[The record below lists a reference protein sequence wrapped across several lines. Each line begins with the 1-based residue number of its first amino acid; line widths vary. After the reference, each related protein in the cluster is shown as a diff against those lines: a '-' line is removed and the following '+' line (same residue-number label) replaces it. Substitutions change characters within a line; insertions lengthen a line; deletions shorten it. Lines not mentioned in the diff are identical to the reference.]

1 MKMELEE
8 FERKWNDGY
17 DDKARYKMRCIVTA
31 IGTISANNMQVIEVV
46 KTENGKTT
54 SYYEVDFKLAFGD
67 GSPVYDVATVRL
79 GEVKEVL

>member
-1 MKMELEE
+1 MELEE

-17 DDKARYKMRCIVTA
+17 DDKARYKMRYIVTA
-31 IGTISANNMQVIEVV
+31 TGTISANNMQVMQVV

-54 SYYEVDFKLAFGD
+54 SYYEINFKLAFGE

-79 GEVKEVL
+79 GKIKGVL